1 MLVLTRKS
9 GESLYLGDDIIITV
23 VDVRKGQV
31 KIGVSAPDSVKIF
44 RKELYEKIKREN
56 IEAARIGNNSVA
68 DLVKQLK
75 KGENNHSDE

>member
-31 KIGVSAPDSVKIF
+31 KIGVNAPDSVKIY

-56 IEAARIGNNSVA
+56 IEAAKIGNNGVA
-68 DLVKQLK
+68 DLAKQLK
-75 KGENNHSDE
+75 NKEQ

>member
-31 KIGVSAPDSVKIF
+31 KIGVSAPDSVKIY
-44 RKELYEKIKREN
+44 RKELYEKIKKEN
-56 IEAARIGNNSVA
+56 IEAARIGNNGVA
-68 DLVKQLK
+68 DLARQLK
-75 KGENNHSDE
+75 KKEQ